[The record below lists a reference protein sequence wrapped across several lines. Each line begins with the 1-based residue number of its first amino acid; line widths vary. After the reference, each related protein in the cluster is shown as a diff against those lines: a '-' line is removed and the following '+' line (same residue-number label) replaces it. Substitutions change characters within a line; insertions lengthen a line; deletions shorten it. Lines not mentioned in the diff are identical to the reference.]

1 MNTQIFN
8 PFLIS
13 GYESPSYFC
22 DREEETNDI
31 IETLRNG
38 RNITLTSPRR
48 IGKTGLIKHTFYR
61 LKQLD
66 AKAICIYID
75 LFPTNSLADFTRSF
89 SSSVLGQLDSD
100 PAKMLKKMA
109 DVFKGLRPTMT
120 FDELSGR
127 PKFGVEIAKG
137 GEEHTLDQIFEYLK
151 RSGKACVIAFDEF
164 QQIAAYPEKN
174 VEALLRSYIQDLHNV
189 RFIFSG
195 SQSHMLREMFLSPQR
210 PFYQSTSE
218 KNIGAIP
225 ERAYYLFASEF
236 FHSQG
241 RQLPEEVF
249 HNLYA
254 RYEGYTWYVQM
265 LLNRMYAKSGRM
277 LDDELLQECVGDIL
291 RENDYYYQQLFRSF
305 SAGQK
310 SLAKAIASEKLVK
323 EITSGAF
330 ISKYGLTA
338 TSSVKGALKVLLDQ
352 EIVYPSNDG
361 YIIYDRFFAEWLR
374 ATFC

>member
-1 MNTQIFN
+1 MSSQIYN

-22 DREEETNDI
+22 DREQETSAI

-66 AKAICIYID
+66 AKANCIYID

-89 SSSVLGQLDSD
+89 SAAVLGQLDPD
-100 PAKMLKKMA
+100 PVKIMKKMTEI
-109 DVFKGLRPTMT
+109 FKGLRPTMT

-127 PKFGVEIAKG
+127 PKFSVEITKG

-218 KNIGAIP
+218 MNIGAIP
-225 ERAYYLFASEF
+225 EKAYHLFAGEF
-236 FHSQG
+236 FHDQG
-241 RQLPEEVF
+241 RQLPEKVF

-254 RYEGYTWYVQM
+254 RYDGYTWYVQVI
-265 LLNRMYAKSGRM
+265 LNRLYAKEGQT
-277 LDDELLQECVGDIL
+277 LNDELVQECIGDIL
-291 RENDYYYQQLFRSF
+291 LENDYYYQQLFKGFTS
-305 SAGQK
+305 GQK
-310 SLAKAIASEKLVK
+310 SLVKAIAAEKLVK

-330 ISKYGLTA
+330 ITKHGLTA
-338 TSSVKGALKVLLDQ
+338 ASSVKSTLKVLLDQ
-352 EIVYPSNDG
+352 EIIYHSNDG
-361 YIIYDRFFAEWLR
+361 YILYDRFFAEWLR